1 MRDFFRGW
9 RRKVGC
15 VVLIMALLAVSAWI
29 KSLYVQDMIA
39 FDIANRTHF
48 FVSNESH
55 FFWVTLEGP
64 PGPPPISWTSGRS
77 TRIPSTG
84 DYVLR
89 KTVVV
94 VFAWSGIKSIP
105 YWTIVLPLTLLST
118 CPILLAS
125 WKQAKRNATG
135 LGHE

>member
-1 MRDFFRGW
+1 ML
-9 RRKVGC
+9 V
-15 VVLIMALLAVSAWI
+15 IALLAVSGWI
-29 KSLYVQDMIA
+29 KSLYIQDVIA
-39 FDIANRTHF
+39 VDIANRTHF

-55 FFWVTLEGP
+55 IFWVTLEGH

-84 DYVLR
+84 IYVLR

-105 YWTIVLPLTLLST
+105 YSTIVLPLTLLST
-118 CPILLAS
+118 CLILWGP
-125 WKQAKRNATG
+125 WKQVKRNAT
-135 LGHE
+135 

>member
-1 MRDFFRGW
+1 ML
-9 RRKVGC
+9 V
-15 VVLIMALLAVSAWI
+15 MALLAVSGWI
-29 KSLYVQDMIA
+29 KSLYVQDVIA
-39 FDIANRTHF
+39 VDIANRTHF

-55 FFWVTLEGP
+55 VFWVTLAGH

-77 TRIPSTG
+77 TRIPQSG

-89 KTVVV
+89 KTVVI

-118 CPILLAS
+118 CLIL
-125 WKQAKRNATG
+125 WRPRNG
-135 LGHE
+135 VR